1 MRPRPCFGRTVT
13 LGPHENPLT
22 GEGEEIMKLDRK
34 VALVTGGSRSIGH
47 AITLGLAREGAD
59 VAIVYVS
66 HPEAAQ
72 ETVKAIEGLGR
83 RALAVKADVAKRG
96 DVQAAVAEVEER
108 LGPIDILVSNAGVQK
123 RIFFLDLAE
132 EDWDWIVDT
141 NLKGCYLVGQAV
153 AARMKARGRGK
164 IINVSSEAAGFP
176 APRMSAY
183 CVSKAGIAMLTK
195 CMALELAPHGIRVNA
210 LAPGLTRTDLNSKD
224 LDDPEFYK
232 LRVARIPLGRV
243 MSPEDL
249 VGAAVFLASPESDSM
264 TGQTL
269 QVDGG
274 RAIA

>member
-1 MRPRPCFGRTVT
+1 MR
-13 LGPHENPLT
+13 
-22 GEGEEIMKLDRK
+22 LDK
-34 VALVTGGSRSIGH
+34 KIALVTGGSRSIGR
-47 AITLGLAREGAD
+47 AIALGLAREGAD
-59 VAIVYVS
+59 VAIVYVG

-83 RALAVKADVAKRG
+83 RARAVKADVARRG

-108 LGPIDILVSNAGVQK
+108 LGPIDILVSNVGVQK
-123 RIFFLDLAE
+123 RVFFLDLAE

-164 IINVSSEAAGFP
+164 IINISSEAAGFP

-232 LRVARIPLGRV
+232 MRVARIPLGRV

-249 VGAAVFLASPESDSM
+249 VGAAVFLASPDSDSM

-274 RAIA
+274 RGIA